1 MKKKEP
7 QRYIGKK
14 IRYTN
19 ICVIGVPKE
28 NEKEKETQNGI

>member
-14 IRYTN
+14 IRYAN